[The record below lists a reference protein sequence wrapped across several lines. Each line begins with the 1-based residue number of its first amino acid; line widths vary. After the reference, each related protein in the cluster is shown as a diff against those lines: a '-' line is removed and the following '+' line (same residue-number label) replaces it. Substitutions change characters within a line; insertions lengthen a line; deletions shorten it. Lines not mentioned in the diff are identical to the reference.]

1 MKDKVPTN
9 TIKPIKTVINSKNSL
24 NAFMFY
30 SNLSHISFGK
40 RL

>member
-1 MKDKVPTN
+1 MKDKVITN
-9 TIKPIKTVINSKNSL
+9 IIKQIKTVINSKNS
-24 NAFMFY
+24 FMIY